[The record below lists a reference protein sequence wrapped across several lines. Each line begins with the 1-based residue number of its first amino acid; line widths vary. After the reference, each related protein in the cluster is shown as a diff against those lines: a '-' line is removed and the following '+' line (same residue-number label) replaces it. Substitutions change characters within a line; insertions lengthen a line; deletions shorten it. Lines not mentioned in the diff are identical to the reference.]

1 MVGVSGL
8 LLIVVGTKV
17 SNKVEEG
24 VKYEKNLDE
33 DVNNVDW
40 PTEEVTTCKVVNNVG
55 VKDVDRI
62 LLVDITVEN
71 VGLLVVDW

>member
-17 SNKVEEG
+17 SNKVEG
-24 VKYEKNLDE
+24 AVKCEEILDE
-33 DVNNVDW
+33 NVNTVEWPIEDVIIF
-40 PTEEVTTCKVVNNVG
+40 KVVNNVG

-71 VGLLVVDW
+71 EGLLVVDW

>member
-8 LLIVVGTKV
+8 FLIVVGTKV
-17 SNKVEEG
+17 SNKVEG
-24 VKYEKNLDE
+24 AVKCEEILDE

-71 VGLLVVDW
+71 EGLLVVDL